1 MTTSWTTTSC
11 EANGSRRNLRT
22 QTSPPLVDADDPHH
36 GPSPGARVAPDDDQK
51 DHNVHHGQKKTQE
64 HRRCHG
70 CDRRARPAVLD
81 SPTDEGTTMFSA
93 LRVGAA
99 LVSATALL
107 LTGCGAT
114 ADRAEPGASGA
125 SNQALSGVRVMVPN
139 TPGGG
144 YDTTA
149 RAAAK
154 VMDETKIAKST
165 EVFNLAG
172 AGGTVGLS
180 RTVSEDGNG
189 KLLMMMGLGVVGAQ
203 YTNKSQAKL
212 DQTTPIAKL
221 IEESGAIVVAK
232 DSPYKTIDDLVTAW
246 KANPKALA
254 VGGGSSP
261 GGPDHLLP
269 MQLAQTVGI
278 DPKDVNFVSYDGGGD
293 LLPAILGGKIAFG
306 ASGFSEFLDQ
316 VEAGEVRVLAIS
328 GAERVPAIDAP
339 TLKESGIDLEFT
351 NWRGF
356 VAPPGIS
363 DADKQALSA
372 AVATM
377 HQSQEWKDVLSKNG
391 WTDAYLDDA
400 QFSTFLTEQTTA
412 VEDVLTKLGLA

>member
-1 MTTSWTTTSC
+1 MF
-11 EANGSRRNLRT
+11 RRLKM
-22 QTSPPLVDADDPHH
+22 S
-36 GPSPGARVAPDDDQK
+36 
-51 DHNVHHGQKKTQE
+51 
-64 HRRCHG
+64 
-70 CDRRARPAVLD
+70 
-81 SPTDEGTTMFSA
+81 
-93 LRVGAA
+93 AA
-99 LVSATALL
+99 LLATTALIA
-107 LTGCGAT
+107 TGCGAT
-114 ADRAEPGASGA
+114 SSKNESPGSG
-125 SNQALSGVRVMVPN
+125 SSGQPMSGVRFMVPN

-154 VMDETKIAKST
+154 VMDDIKVTKSL

-180 RTVSEDGNG
+180 RTVSEKGNG
-189 KLLMMMGLGVVGAQ
+189 KLMMMMGLGVVGAQ
-203 YTNKSQAKL
+203 YTNKSTAKL

-221 IEESGAIVVAK
+221 MEESGAIVVAK
-232 DSPYKTIDDLVTAW
+232 NSPYKTIKDLVTAW
-246 KANPKALA
+246 KANPKAMA

-293 LLPAILGGKIAFG
+293 LLPAVLGGKIAFG

-328 GAERVPAIDAP
+328 GSKRLDAIDAP

-351 NWRGF
+351 NWRGI
-356 VAPPGIS
+356 VAPPEIS
-363 DADKQALSA
+363 DSDKAALVG
-372 AVATM
+372 AVAKM
-377 HQSQEWKDVLSKNG
+377 HESQEWKDVLAANG
-391 WTDAYLDDA
+391 WTDAYLTEA
-400 QFSTFLTEQTTA
+400 EFSSFLTEQTTD